1 LETQEALRLIFLGPP
16 GSGKG
21 AQAKIIAT
29 RNKAKHISTGDILRE
44 AAVAGTDLGLKA
56 KKFMDAG
63 ELVPDEVLLGIV
75 EEILSDDETARSF
88 ILDGFPRTMPQAEGL
103 EELFGKLKVKL
114 DCAIKLD
121 VPDQAIVE
129 RLTARV
135 FCASCKTDF
144 NLRTKPPSQS
154 GVCDNCGGPLVQ
166 RNDDRKEV
174 IENRLKVYHDLAS
187 PIEAFY
193 KRRGLLKVI
202 AANRGFDEITHDILA
217 AIS

>member
-1 LETQEALRLIFLGPP
+1 LETPKTLRLIFLGPP

-21 AQAKIIAT
+21 TQAKIIAT
-29 RNKAKHISTGDILRE
+29 RSKAKHISTGDILRE
-44 AAVAGTDLGLKA
+44 AAAAGTDLGLKA

-75 EEILSDDETARSF
+75 EEILSDDETAKSF
-88 ILDGFPRTMPQAEGL
+88 VLDGFPRTMPQAEGL
-103 EELFGKLKVKL
+103 EKIFRKLNIKL
-114 DCAIKLD
+114 DWAVKLD

-129 RLTARV
+129 RLTARF
-135 FCASCKTDF
+135 FCANCKTDF

-154 GVCDNCGGPLVQ
+154 GVCDKCGGPLVQ

-174 IENRLKVYHDLAS
+174 IENRLKVYHDLAA
-187 PIEAFY
+187 PIEALY
-193 KRRGLLKVI
+193 KRRGLLKGI
-202 AANRGFDEITHDILA
+202 PANREFNEITHDILA